1 MPRIDQSIIKQRQGH
16 NIRALYKGSKP
27 LLKVSYSEKVANSFE
42 HTKDVVDYFIQS
54 TWFQDQSNLTVGNY
68 RDLYLLYDAYNNKLP
83 ESQFNFVTNPLNSTK
98 KEHTNFPARM
108 RPYSIIRPNVDLLL
122 GEFDKRPFNYTVI
135 AHNADA
141 RNKLEEAIYEEVL
154 KALEQMFINKMNELG
169 VQTGVDSQEVEM
181 PADIQAKKSSNY
193 KDQRAI
199 MGQAVLGRI
208 TEDCNLKLE
217 WGKMFKDWVIAG
229 ECYSFK
235 NIRRGRFEY
244 ERVSAIDIDYDKSPN
259 ETFVEDAGWVVRRKY
274 MNAMD
279 IVSLF
284 YDELKP
290 KEIDEIEKT
299 ESSVP
304 FTSVYFKSLF
314 GNAWSSEEDL
324 RRNKIPVYHVAFK
337 YYTKIGILS
346 YTDMFGQAQQM
357 EVPEGYKAR
366 EGESIEWLWTPEW
379 WEAHRV
385 DLGVGGDNHARGS
398 LYLSVG
404 PILNQRSAIND
415 YAECKGPYNGMRFS
429 DTHSKNISLVE
440 LGLPY
445 EVMYRILHYRLE
457 HTIGKSKGK
466 IALIDKNT
474 IPKSKG
480 WDEEKF
486 FYYAEAMGF
495 GIIDRNQIG
504 TDKSWNQYQ
513 VLDLGLYEHITNLIS
528 VMNFVKEEW
537 DELVGITRQRK
548 GQVAASETAT
558 GVNTATYNSS
568 VISERM
574 FTLFDEF
581 RKTELQGLLDLS
593 KFSDLAEGGS
603 VHYMDDMKQV
613 FAAIEPDDFQ
623 SSELGIFVS
632 NSSKDIEELTTLKS
646 LLPQMASQNMT
657 PGAMLEMVQSRNISA
672 LKDTLHEMEAKEMKM
687 AEQSAASEK
696 ELETRR
702 LEIQKE
708 YKAIEYE
715 FGSLLQS
722 EKYDRE
728 ERLAHIKGQYA
739 LSDTNTPGDTLDP
752 VAAQTLAVKAGEV
765 QTKADIESK
774 KIAVKE
780 KEIAS
785 RERTEKYKAD
795 KTLEVAKENKTQ
807 HELKSSKK

>member
-1 MPRIDQSIIKQRQGH
+1 MPRIDQNIIRQRQGS
-16 NIRALYKGSKP
+16 NVRALYKGGKP
-27 LLKVSYSEKVANSFE
+27 LLKVSYKDKVAKNFE
-42 HTKDVVDYFIQS
+42 HTKDVIDYFIES
-54 TWFQDQSNLTVGNY
+54 TWFQDQSNLTTGGH

-83 ESQFNFVTNPLNSTK
+83 ESQFNFVTNPLNSTR

-141 RNKLEEAIYEEVL
+141 RNKMEEAIYQEVL
-154 KALEQMFINKMNELG
+154 KSLEQMFINAMNEIG
-169 VQTGVDSQEVEM
+169 AVTDVPSQEVEL

-193 KDQRAI
+193 KDQRAV
-199 MGQAVLGRI
+199 MGQAALQRI
-208 TEDCNLKLE
+208 EQDCNLKLE
-217 WGKMFKDWVIAG
+217 WGRMFKDWVIAG

-244 ERVSAIDIDYDKSPN
+244 ERVSSIDIDYDKGPD
-259 ETFVEDAGWVVRRKY
+259 EVFVEDGGWVVRRRY
-274 MNAMD
+274 MTAMD

-290 KEIDEIEKT
+290 KDIDEIERT
-299 ESSVP
+299 ESAVP
-304 FTSVYFKSLF
+304 FTSMYFKSLF
-314 GNAWSSEEDL
+314 GNAYSSEEDL
-324 RRNKIPVYHVAFK
+324 RRNKIPVFHVTFK
-337 YYTKIGILS
+337 YYTRIGILS
-346 YTDMFGQAQQM
+346 YTDSFGQAQQM
-357 EVPEGYKAR
+357 EVPEGYTAR
-366 EGESIEWLWTPEW
+366 AGETIEWIWAPEW

-385 DLGVGGDNHARGS
+385 DLGVGGDDSGRGS

-404 PILNQRSAIND
+404 PMLNQRSAIND
-415 YAECKGPYNGMRFS
+415 FGECKGPYNGMRFS
-429 DTHSKNISLVE
+429 DTHSRNISLVE

-474 IPKSKG
+474 IPKGNG

-495 GIIDRNQIG
+495 GLIDRNQIG

-513 VLDLGLYEHITNLIS
+513 VLDLGLYEHITNLIN
-528 VMNFVKEEW
+528 VMQFIREEW
-537 DELVGITRQRK
+537 DDLVGITRQRK
-548 GQVAASETAT
+548 GQIAASETAT

-574 FTLFDEF
+574 FTMFDEF
-581 RKTELQGLLDLS
+581 RKKELQGLLDIS
-593 KFSDLAEGGS
+593 KFSDIAEGGS
-603 VHYMDDMKQV
+603 IHHMDDMKQI
-613 FAAIEPDDFQ
+613 FTAIEPDDYQ
-623 SSELGIFVS
+623 NSELGVYVS

-672 LKDTLHEMEAKEMKM
+672 LKDTLHEMEAREMKA
-687 AEQSAASEK
+687 AEQSQANEQEMESRK
-696 ELETRR
+696 
-702 LEIQKE
+702 LEIEKE
-708 YKAIEYE
+708 YKAIEHE
-715 FGSLLQS
+715 FASALQA

-728 ERLAHIKGQYA
+728 ERIAHIKGQYA
-739 LSDTNTPGDTLDP
+739 LEDTNTPGDSLDP

-765 QTKADIESK
+765 QTKADIEAK
-774 KIAVKE
+774 KISVKE
-780 KEIAS
+780 KEIEAK
-785 RERTEKYKAD
+785 ERTEKYKAD
-795 KTLEVAKENKTQ
+795 KTLDVAKENKNQ
-807 HELKSSKK
+807 YDKKN